1 MRGKN
6 EILVVDD
13 IRMNRVT
20 FTDILKDKFDILE
33 AENGE
38 IALQKLAERKETIAL
53 IITDLMMP
61 VMDGFEFLEE
71 IRKVDSYR
79 NIPVI
84 VATTSDD
91 MANECRCLELGA
103 WDFIPKTFHPEIIR
117 FRVLNAIDKSK
128 VRVLEYDS
136 LTGIYNQQ
144 KFYQITR
151 EFLDTA
157 DDANCAFVQFD
168 IERFTMINSFYGS
181 GEGNRLI
188 CYLADAIKETLD
200 GASARY
206 TYGRIGGDVF
216 GACLSYDT
224 KESLMELV
232 EAVKTKV
239 KCHSVHYYLEVSS
252 GIYLIEDKDMDV
264 AVIHDKAS
272 MAADRCKGQYMMHN
286 AFYTKEMDTWLLRE
300 QRIIN
305 EMDTALAE
313 EQFVVYFQ
321 PKYELERLTP
331 YGAEALVRWQ
341 RPDGTLVPPGEF
353 IPIFEKN
360 GFIIKSDFYVWEK
373 VCQFIRREL
382 DGGRCPAPI
391 SVNVSRVNL
400 YNPKFLETL
409 INLVEKYKIPPKHLN
424 LELTESAFSDNTDM
438 IQDAV
443 DYLHRVGFT
452 IMMILDVALG

>member
-305 EMDTALAE
+305 EMDTALARSS
-313 EQFVVYFQ
+313 
-321 PKYELERLTP
+321 LSC
-331 YGAEALVRWQ
+331 
-341 RPDGTLVPPGEF
+341 
-353 IPIFEKN
+353 IFSPNMSWK
-360 GFIIKSDFYVWEK
+360 G
-373 VCQFIRREL
+373 
-382 DGGRCPAPI
+382 
-391 SVNVSRVNL
+391 
-400 YNPKFLETL
+400 
-409 INLVEKYKIPPKHLN
+409 
-424 LELTESAFSDNTDM
+424 
-438 IQDAV
+438 
-443 DYLHRVGFT
+443 
-452 IMMILDVALG
+452 